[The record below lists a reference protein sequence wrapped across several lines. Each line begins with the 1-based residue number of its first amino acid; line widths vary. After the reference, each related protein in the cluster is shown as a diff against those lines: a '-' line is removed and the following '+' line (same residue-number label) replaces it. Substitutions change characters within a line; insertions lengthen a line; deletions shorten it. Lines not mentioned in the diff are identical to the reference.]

1 MQMLIAYIFIRLNAE
16 ITCTL
21 AEFAGELLQ
30 LPTKNETSIH
40 LREPLLFLFIEHAN
54 T

>member
-1 MQMLIAYIFIRLNAE
+1 MQILIAYIFIRLNAE

-21 AEFAGELLQ
+21 AEFAGELL
-30 LPTKNETSIH
+30 PTKNETSIH